1 MSRKNS
7 FDEGKY
13 LYCIVNR
20 GEEKQFGLIGIEDSS
35 VYMVAF
41 NNIAVVVHS
50 CKAKPYSTTVKEKAG
65 EWIFAHQYVID
76 LATEEFGTVIPLTCD
91 TIFRGNN
98 KELKNWLSKEYS
110 QLETLLKKLDGQAEY
125 AVQIF
130 LAPEFLDKLASE
142 NDEVRSIEK
151 NLKNMSNGVAYLLKK
166 KSEQRKELEKQ
177 LIVER
182 RAKELLSQIKP
193 LVNDAILGSISREVP
208 EKWRDKRMILNAA
221 CLVPK
226 DKIEA
231 LGSKLGQL
239 KKEGYA
245 VRFTGPWP
253 PYNFV
258 GQINE
263 TKLVRGE

>member
-1 MSRKNS
+1 VSRKNS

-20 GEEKQFGLIGIEDSS
+20 GEEKQFGLIGIEVSS
-35 VYMVAF
+35 VYTVAF

-50 CKAKPYSTTVKEKAG
+50 CEAKPYSTMVKEKAG
-65 EWIFAHQYVID
+65 EWILAHQYVID
-76 LATEEFGTVIPLTCD
+76 LATEEFGTVIPLTFD
-91 TIFRGNN
+91 TIFKGNN
-98 KELKNWLSKEYS
+98 EELKKWLSKEYN

-125 AVQIF
+125 GVQIF
-130 LAPEFLDKLASE
+130 VEAEFLDKLAGG

-151 NLKNMSNGVAYLLKK
+151 NLQNVSSGVAYLLKK
-166 KSEQRKELEKQ
+166 KLEQRRELEKR
-177 LIVER
+177 LIVDR
-182 RAKELLSQIKP
+182 QAKELLSQIRP
-193 LVNDAILGSISREVP
+193 LVNDVILGSTDKEVP
-208 EKWRDKRMILNAA
+208 EKWQDKHMILNAV

-226 DKIEA
+226 DNIEA

>member
-1 MSRKNS
+1 LSGKNS

-20 GEEKQFGLIGIEDSS
+20 GEEKQFGPVGIENSS
-35 VYMVAF
+35 VYTLAF

-50 CKAKPYSTTVKEKAG
+50 CEAKPYATMVKEKAG
-65 EWIFAHQYVID
+65 EWILAHQYVID
-76 LATEEFGTVIPLTCD
+76 LATEEFGTVIPLTFD
-91 TIFRGNN
+91 TIFKGNDE
-98 KELKNWLSKEYS
+98 ELRNWLCKEYK

-130 LAPEFLDKLASE
+130 LEAEFLDKLASE

-166 KSEQRKELEKQ
+166 KSEQRRELEKQ
-177 LIVER
+177 LIVDR
-182 RAKELLSQIKP
+182 QAKELLSQIKP
-193 LVNDAILGSISREVP
+193 LVNDAVLGSTNKEVP
-208 EKWRDKRMILNAA
+208 EKWRDKRMILNAV

-226 DKIEA
+226 DNIET

>member
-1 MSRKNS
+1 MSCKNG

-20 GEEKQFGLIGIEDSS
+20 GEEKQFGPIGIEDSS
-35 VYMVAF
+35 VYTVAYI
-41 NNIAVVVHS
+41 NIAVVVHS
-50 CKAKPYSTTVKEKAG
+50 CEAKPYSTMVKEKAA
-65 EWIFAHQYVID
+65 EWILAHQYVID
-76 LATEEFGTVIPLTCD
+76 LATEEFGTVIPLTFD
-91 TIFRGNN
+91 TIFKGN
-98 KELKNWLSKEYS
+98 KEELRNWLNKEYN

-125 AVQIF
+125 GVQIF
-130 LAPEFLDKLASE
+130 LETEFLDKLASE
-142 NDEVRSIEK
+142 NDEVLSIEN

-166 KSEQRKELEKQ
+166 KLQKRKELEKQ
-177 LIVER
+177 LIVDR
-182 RAKELLSQIKP
+182 QAKELLSQIEP
-193 LVNDAILGSISREVP
+193 FVNEAILGSTNKEVP
-208 EKWRDKRMILNAA
+208 EKWQDKHMILNAF

-226 DKIEA
+226 DNIGT

-258 GQINE
+258 GAN
-263 TKLVRGE
+263 K